1 MNYNFIIFIDD
12 LSFEKIDS
20 DYKIIK
26 STLDGSIQNQ
36 PKNIVLYV
44 TSNRRHLMPRD
55 MIENERSSAI
65 HTDESVEE
73 KISLS
78 DRFGLWIGFHNIS
91 QNEFVTIM
99 GIKLSPDL
107 SVALI
112 FVSVLNNEKS
122 QFVEE
127 RLSERK
133 YDVKQF
139 LARSIGK
146 KIRKIP
152 EIKFILDSSEH
163 DASRINKIIS
173 DLDIPPKN

>member
-1 MNYNFIIFIDD
+1 MLNFKAADIQEELTKLIVKMKRQRIEKHES
-12 LSFEKIDS
+12 LIHQVINEYLIKEGKSF
-20 DYKIIK
+20 
-26 STLDGSIQNQ
+26 LG
-36 PKNIVLYV
+36 
-44 TSNRRHLMPRD
+44 
-55 MIENERSSAI
+55 
-65 HTDESVEE
+65 
-73 KISLS
+73 
-78 DRFGLWIGFHNIS
+78 
-91 QNEFVTIM
+91 NEFVTIM

>member
-1 MNYNFIIFIDD
+1 MKRQRIEKHESLIHQVINEYLIRDGK
-12 LSFEKIDS
+12 SF
-20 DYKIIK
+20 
-26 STLDGSIQNQ
+26 LG
-36 PKNIVLYV
+36 
-44 TSNRRHLMPRD
+44 
-55 MIENERSSAI
+55 
-65 HTDESVEE
+65 
-73 KISLS
+73 
-78 DRFGLWIGFHNIS
+78 
-91 QNEFVTIM
+91 NEFVTIM

-127 RLSERK
+127 KLLERK
-133 YDVKQF
+133 YDIKQF

>member
-1 MNYNFIIFIDD
+1 MIHSLTLNFKAADIQEELTKLIVKMKRQRIEKHES
-12 LSFEKIDS
+12 LIHQVINEYLIREGRSF
-20 DYKIIK
+20 
-26 STLDGSIQNQ
+26 LG
-36 PKNIVLYV
+36 
-44 TSNRRHLMPRD
+44 
-55 MIENERSSAI
+55 
-65 HTDESVEE
+65 
-73 KISLS
+73 
-78 DRFGLWIGFHNIS
+78 
-91 QNEFVTIM
+91 NEFVTIM

>member
-1 MNYNFIIFIDD
+1 MIVKMKRQRIEKHESLIHQVINEYLIREGK
-12 LSFEKIDS
+12 SF
-20 DYKIIK
+20 
-26 STLDGSIQNQ
+26 LG
-36 PKNIVLYV
+36 
-44 TSNRRHLMPRD
+44 
-55 MIENERSSAI
+55 
-65 HTDESVEE
+65 
-73 KISLS
+73 
-78 DRFGLWIGFHNIS
+78 
-91 QNEFVTIM
+91 NEFVTIM

-139 LARSIGK
+139 LVRSIGK

>member
-1 MNYNFIIFIDD
+1 MIHSLTLNFKAADIQEELTKLIVKMKRQRIEKHES
-12 LSFEKIDS
+12 LIHQVINEYLIREGKSF
-20 DYKIIK
+20 
-26 STLDGSIQNQ
+26 LG
-36 PKNIVLYV
+36 
-44 TSNRRHLMPRD
+44 
-55 MIENERSSAI
+55 
-65 HTDESVEE
+65 
-73 KISLS
+73 
-78 DRFGLWIGFHNIS
+78 
-91 QNEFVTIM
+91 NEFVTIM

-163 DASRINKIIS
+163 DASRVNKIIS
-173 DLDIPPKN
+173 GLDIPPKN

>member
-1 MNYNFIIFIDD
+1 LIVKMKRQRIEKHESLIHQVINEYLIRDGK
-12 LSFEKIDS
+12 SF
-20 DYKIIK
+20 
-26 STLDGSIQNQ
+26 LG
-36 PKNIVLYV
+36 
-44 TSNRRHLMPRD
+44 
-55 MIENERSSAI
+55 
-65 HTDESVEE
+65 
-73 KISLS
+73 
-78 DRFGLWIGFHNIS
+78 
-91 QNEFVTIM
+91 NEFVTIM

-127 RLSERK
+127 KLLERK
-133 YDVKQF
+133 YDIKQF

>member
-1 MNYNFIIFIDD
+1 MLNFKAADIQEELTKLIVKMKRQRIEKHES
-12 LSFEKIDS
+12 LIHQVINEYLIREGKSF
-20 DYKIIK
+20 
-26 STLDGSIQNQ
+26 LG
-36 PKNIVLYV
+36 
-44 TSNRRHLMPRD
+44 
-55 MIENERSSAI
+55 
-65 HTDESVEE
+65 
-73 KISLS
+73 
-78 DRFGLWIGFHNIS
+78 
-91 QNEFVTIM
+91 NEFITIM

-127 RLSERK
+127 KLLERK

>member
-1 MNYNFIIFIDD
+1 LIHSLTLNFKAADIQEELIKLIVKMKRQRIEKHES
-12 LSFEKIDS
+12 LIHQVINEYLIREGKSF
-20 DYKIIK
+20 
-26 STLDGSIQNQ
+26 LG
-36 PKNIVLYV
+36 
-44 TSNRRHLMPRD
+44 
-55 MIENERSSAI
+55 
-65 HTDESVEE
+65 
-73 KISLS
+73 
-78 DRFGLWIGFHNIS
+78 
-91 QNEFVTIM
+91 NEFVTIM

>member
-1 MNYNFIIFIDD
+1 MADIQEELTKLIVKMKRQRIEKHESLIHQVINEYLIREGK
-12 LSFEKIDS
+12 SF
-20 DYKIIK
+20 
-26 STLDGSIQNQ
+26 LG
-36 PKNIVLYV
+36 
-44 TSNRRHLMPRD
+44 
-55 MIENERSSAI
+55 
-65 HTDESVEE
+65 
-73 KISLS
+73 
-78 DRFGLWIGFHNIS
+78 
-91 QNEFVTIM
+91 NEFVTIM

>member
-1 MNYNFIIFIDD
+1 MLNFKAADIQEGLTKLIVKMKRQRIEKHES
-12 LSFEKIDS
+12 LIHQVINEYLIREGKSF
-20 DYKIIK
+20 
-26 STLDGSIQNQ
+26 LG
-36 PKNIVLYV
+36 
-44 TSNRRHLMPRD
+44 
-55 MIENERSSAI
+55 
-65 HTDESVEE
+65 
-73 KISLS
+73 
-78 DRFGLWIGFHNIS
+78 
-91 QNEFVTIM
+91 NEFVTIM

-127 RLSERK
+127 KLLERK

-139 LARSIGK
+139 LARSIRK

>member
-1 MNYNFIIFIDD
+1 MIVKMKRQRIEKHESLIHQVINEYLIREGK
-12 LSFEKIDS
+12 SF
-20 DYKIIK
+20 
-26 STLDGSIQNQ
+26 LG
-36 PKNIVLYV
+36 
-44 TSNRRHLMPRD
+44 
-55 MIENERSSAI
+55 
-65 HTDESVEE
+65 
-73 KISLS
+73 
-78 DRFGLWIGFHNIS
+78 
-91 QNEFVTIM
+91 NEFVTIM

-133 YDVKQF
+133 YDAKQF

>member
-1 MNYNFIIFIDD
+1 MKNAKKIESNLCCKATASLGMEIQEELTKLIVKMKRQRIEKHESLIHQVINEYLIREGK
-12 LSFEKIDS
+12 SF
-20 DYKIIK
+20 
-26 STLDGSIQNQ
+26 LG
-36 PKNIVLYV
+36 
-44 TSNRRHLMPRD
+44 
-55 MIENERSSAI
+55 
-65 HTDESVEE
+65 
-73 KISLS
+73 
-78 DRFGLWIGFHNIS
+78 
-91 QNEFVTIM
+91 NEFVTIM

>member
-1 MNYNFIIFIDD
+1 MLNFKAADIQEELTKLIVKMKRQRIEKHES
-12 LSFEKIDS
+12 LIHQVINEYLIREGKSF
-20 DYKIIK
+20 
-26 STLDGSIQNQ
+26 LG
-36 PKNIVLYV
+36 
-44 TSNRRHLMPRD
+44 
-55 MIENERSSAI
+55 
-65 HTDESVEE
+65 
-73 KISLS
+73 
-78 DRFGLWIGFHNIS
+78 
-91 QNEFVTIM
+91 NEFVTIM

>member
-1 MNYNFIIFIDD
+1 MLNFKVADIQEELIKLIVKMKRQRIEKHES
-12 LSFEKIDS
+12 LIHQVINEYLIREGKSF
-20 DYKIIK
+20 
-26 STLDGSIQNQ
+26 LG
-36 PKNIVLYV
+36 
-44 TSNRRHLMPRD
+44 
-55 MIENERSSAI
+55 
-65 HTDESVEE
+65 
-73 KISLS
+73 
-78 DRFGLWIGFHNIS
+78 
-91 QNEFVTIM
+91 NEFVTIM

-127 RLSERK
+127 KLSERK

-139 LARSIGK
+139 LAKSIGK

>member
-1 MNYNFIIFIDD
+1 MIQSLTLNFKAADIQEELTKLIVKMKRQRIEKHES
-12 LSFEKIDS
+12 LIHQVINEYLIREGKSFP
-20 DYKIIK
+20 
-26 STLDGSIQNQ
+26 G
-36 PKNIVLYV
+36 
-44 TSNRRHLMPRD
+44 
-55 MIENERSSAI
+55 
-65 HTDESVEE
+65 
-73 KISLS
+73 
-78 DRFGLWIGFHNIS
+78 
-91 QNEFVTIM
+91 NEFVTIM

-146 KIRKIP
+146 KIIKIP

>member
-1 MNYNFIIFIDD
+1 LTKLIVKMKRQRIEKHESLIHQVINEYLIRDGK
-12 LSFEKIDS
+12 SF
-20 DYKIIK
+20 
-26 STLDGSIQNQ
+26 LG
-36 PKNIVLYV
+36 
-44 TSNRRHLMPRD
+44 
-55 MIENERSSAI
+55 
-65 HTDESVEE
+65 
-73 KISLS
+73 
-78 DRFGLWIGFHNIS
+78 
-91 QNEFVTIM
+91 NEFVTIM

-127 RLSERK
+127 KLLERK
-133 YDVKQF
+133 YDIKQF

>member
-1 MNYNFIIFIDD
+1 MLNFKAADIQEELTKLIVKMKRQRIEKHES
-12 LSFEKIDS
+12 LIHQVINEYLIREGKSF
-20 DYKIIK
+20 
-26 STLDGSIQNQ
+26 LG
-36 PKNIVLYV
+36 
-44 TSNRRHLMPRD
+44 
-55 MIENERSSAI
+55 
-65 HTDESVEE
+65 
-73 KISLS
+73 
-78 DRFGLWIGFHNIS
+78 
-91 QNEFVTIM
+91 NEFVTIM

-127 RLSERK
+127 KLLERK

>member
-1 MNYNFIIFIDD
+1 MADIQEGLTKLIVKMKRQRIEKHESLIHQVINEYLIREGK
-12 LSFEKIDS
+12 SF
-20 DYKIIK
+20 
-26 STLDGSIQNQ
+26 LG
-36 PKNIVLYV
+36 
-44 TSNRRHLMPRD
+44 
-55 MIENERSSAI
+55 
-65 HTDESVEE
+65 
-73 KISLS
+73 
-78 DRFGLWIGFHNIS
+78 
-91 QNEFVTIM
+91 NEFVTIM
-99 GIKLSPDL
+99 GIKLSSAL

>member
-1 MNYNFIIFIDD
+1 MADIQEESTKLIVKMKRQRIEKHESLIHQVINEYLIREGK
-12 LSFEKIDS
+12 SF
-20 DYKIIK
+20 
-26 STLDGSIQNQ
+26 LG
-36 PKNIVLYV
+36 
-44 TSNRRHLMPRD
+44 
-55 MIENERSSAI
+55 
-65 HTDESVEE
+65 
-73 KISLS
+73 
-78 DRFGLWIGFHNIS
+78 
-91 QNEFVTIM
+91 NEFVTIM

>member
-1 MNYNFIIFIDD
+1 MIVKMKRQRIEKHESLIHQVINEYLIREGK
-12 LSFEKIDS
+12 SF
-20 DYKIIK
+20 
-26 STLDGSIQNQ
+26 LG
-36 PKNIVLYV
+36 
-44 TSNRRHLMPRD
+44 
-55 MIENERSSAI
+55 
-65 HTDESVEE
+65 
-73 KISLS
+73 
-78 DRFGLWIGFHNIS
+78 
-91 QNEFVTIM
+91 NEFVTIM

-107 SVALI
+107 SIALI

-127 RLSERK
+127 KLLERK

-173 DLDIPPKN
+173 DLNIPPKN